1 MTSPSAFILTTLS
14 FLLAPLLAAA
24 APQDLREFDTFI
36 HHVRSEARSG
46 DPERIA
52 DCFAPLIVTE
62 ADCAPEP
69 FSDALGYDAQRFGWT
84 QLGRDIARYAD
95 GFALVD
101 VDGTMTN
108 LHARAAG
115 KAHYLDILGNRV
127 KFRREAGSRGDII
140 AMLDEGP
147 LPGHVDD
154 TRWTVTRDAVKWTPV
169 VAYLPGM
176 GKVRGYIGEDY
187 VQESD
192 SRGDLTLTAQY
203 DGQRWALIGYERH
216 RPELTLQCGQPT
228 P

>member
-1 MTSPSAFILTTLS
+1 MTPQPTFTLS
-14 FLLAPLLAAA
+14 TLSLLFVPLLAMA
-24 APQDLREFDTFI
+24 APQDLRDFDDFI
-36 HHVRSEARSG
+36 HHVRSEAQSG

-52 DCFAPLIVTE
+52 DCFAPFILTE
-62 ADCAPEP
+62 DGCDPEP
-69 FSDALGYDAQRFGWT
+69 FGDALGYDAQRFGWT

-115 KAHYLDILGNRV
+115 KAQYLEVLGNRV
-127 KFRREAGSRGDII
+127 KFRREAGSAGDII

-187 VQESD
+187 VKESD
-192 SRGDLTLTAQY
+192 SRGDLKLTAQY
-203 DGQRWALIGYERH
+203 DGKRWALTGYERH
-216 RPELTLQCGQPT
+216 RPELALKRGEPT